1 MFQAFLAI
9 VFVVFLWWSSTGFIL
24 YLDGLP
30 TRTYRWSVLGA
41 TVTLFAGLALLVE
54 SRNDNNPAGAY
65 LAFSGA
71 MIVWGW
77 NELLFLT
84 GFVTGPRRTPC
95 PEDAVGWRR
104 VRYAVESI
112 LYHEIALLMSA
123 LLILLVTASGSN
135 QLGLATFALLW
146 VMRLSTKLN
155 VYFGVPNLSEEFLPA
170 HLKYLATYFARKP
183 MNLLFPVS
191 VTLATLALVRL
202 IDVAGAA
209 NASEYR
215 SVAAT
220 LPAILLALAILEHW
234 FLVLPLQSGKLW
246 TWGLAS
252 HKKRA
257 AAEKINAAKNKPPPQ
272 QSFQNNSRF
281 LEGAVVE
288 PIRRS
293 T

>member
-1 MFQAFLAI
+1 MLQMFLAS
-9 VFVVFLWWSSTGFIL
+9 VFVIFLWWASTGLIL

-41 TVTLFAGLALLVE
+41 TVLLCAGLALLIE
-54 SRNDNNPAGAY
+54 SRAATSAAGAY
-65 LAFSGA
+65 LAFTGA

-84 GFVTGPRRTPC
+84 GFLTGPRRTPC
-95 PEDAVGWRR
+95 PSDAAGWPR

-112 LYHEIALLMSA
+112 LYHEIALLLSA
-123 LLILLVTASGSN
+123 LMIALVTAGGSN
-135 QLGLATFALLW
+135 PLGLATFALLW

-155 VYFGVPNLSEEFLPA
+155 VFLGVPNLSEEFLPA

-191 VTLATLALVRL
+191 VTLATLGLLRL

-209 NASEYR
+209 NASDYR
-215 SVAAT
+215 NVAAT
-220 LPAILLALAILEHW
+220 LPAILLGLAILEHW

-257 AAEKINAAKNKPPPQ
+257 ATEKTASAKPKQHSQ
-272 QSFQNNSRF
+272 QTFANTSRF
-281 LEGAVVE
+281 LEGAVAE